1 MILSHSK
8 LQTILT
14 NPMDYYLGYKLGIKP
29 KEPKP
34 YFLVGSAVHWGLEHN
49 TEDLTDYFKE
59 NGTLEQRTTYS
70 QEQFQAEAMV
80 HGFYVHKEQIMKEV
94 FDDYESHEPLKLV
107 DNDSEFHEL
116 DIQADLPSF
125 IHPNEPHKFVGIID
139 LLFLTEKGFILMDY
153 KTSST
158 IPDFNKYLDQ
168 LYRYIFELNSV
179 FPGVPV
185 YKIGI
190 INLVKSKIKKK
201 QNESNFDFK
210 QRYQEQY
217 EQDFN
222 HLISVHM
229 FEPSLINQEEMKDY
243 IINLSRAADLA
254 ETIDKNGLFWLNME
268 GAVNPYPSVYLDIYH
283 KEPQCFM
290 SYTIKDTWYNDS
302 LDIMENKRDCVP
314 LDMEVVNNQNIL
326 NQYSKFK
333 ELMETNQNLGLSEKN
348 SFFNFCKKNFK
359 CDDYLLDNY
368 WYTYHLR
375 KGNR

>member
-80 HGFYVHKEQIMKEV
+80 HGFYSHKKEIMEQV
-94 FDDYESHEPLKLV
+94 FEDYDSSTPLKPL
-107 DNDSEFHEL
+107 DDSSEFHEL
-116 DIQADLPSF
+116 DIQAPLPSF

-139 LLFLTEKGFILMDY
+139 LLYLTEKGFILMDY

-158 IPDFNKYLDQ
+158 IPDFDKYLDQ

-190 INLVKSKIKKK
+190 INLVKSKIKRK
-201 QNESNFDFK
+201 QNESDFDFK
-210 QRYQEQY
+210 RRYQEQY
-217 EQDFN
+217 EKDFN
-222 HLISVHM
+222 HLVSVHM
-229 FEPSLINQEEMKDY
+229 FEPSLINQEEMKNY
-243 IINLSRAADLA
+243 ISNLSRAADLA

-268 GAVNPYPSVYLDIYH
+268 GAVNPYPSVYLDIYK
-283 KEPQCFM
+283 KEPRCFM
-290 SYTIKDTWYNDS
+290 GYTIKDTWYNED
-302 LDIMENKRDCVP
+302 LGVMENKRDCVEV
-314 LDMEVVNNQNIL
+314 DMEVVNSRNVL
-326 NQYSKFK
+326 NQYNQFK
-333 ELMETNQNLGLSEKN
+333 ELMSAPPISQLTDKD
-348 SFFNFCKKNFK
+348 SFFDYCKKNFK
-359 CDDYLLDNY
+359 CDESLLDNY
-368 WYTYHLR
+368 WYTYHL
-375 KGNR
+375 KGGK